1 MRGIVGRMNS
11 TTLEPSTATKPAHTL
26 KKRIE
31 WAYPSSDSAAKFGF
45 PRTGCWVIYVG
56 NKRLAGYSSAVS
68 AVVYARS
75 LPEFWDELFLL
86 YTPPALVRH
95 LPEINAK
102 SQS

>member
-1 MRGIVGRMNS
+1 MK
-11 TTLEPSTATKPAHTL
+11 LESVKQSKEHPATKPAHTL

-31 WAYPSSDSAAKFGF
+31 WAYPPSDSATKFGF

-56 NKRLAGYSSAVS
+56 NRRLAGYSSAVS

-86 YTPPALVRH
+86 YTPPALVRY
-95 LPEINAK
+95 LPELNAK
-102 SQS
+102 AQA